1 VFLNSKNFQDVMM
14 VLEDES
20 GKCYQTKYLIQ
31 KIGLNARWRR
41 FSIAHNLMKGDVVFR
56 SVDPSK
62 IL

>member
-1 VFLNSKNFQDVMM
+1 MI
-14 VLEDES
+14 LEDES

-31 KIGLNARWRR
+31 KIKIGLNARWRM

-56 SVDPSK
+56 LVDPSK